1 MRKLTFRKLRFSK
14 FNKIVTGSVFGE
26 PQLTQISLNFKTY
39 CCNLKNRGLG
49 AKLCVWLFCYFNFGR
64 NYDVLKSQSPCI
76 LLNKKNTNF
85 KGTVRSFHQKSR
97 KKKLF
102 RDCNLPGIKLY
113 ISVTILWKKW
123 IETITYWKSWWY
135 PFFTPLKFNKITY
148 LIWSFCIVSLFYLV
162 NSFAAPTFIKK

>member
-97 KKKLF
+97 KKKIISWLQW
-102 RDCNLPGIKLY
+102 PGIKLY

>member
-49 AKLCVWLFCYFNFGR
+49 PKLCVWLFCYFNFGR

-85 KGTVRSFHQKSR
+85 KGPVRSFHQKSR
-97 KKKLF
+97 KKK
-102 RDCNLPGIKLY
+102 I
-113 ISVTILWKKW
+113 ISWLQFTRHKTLHQRYHFMKKMNRNHHILK
-123 IETITYWKSWWY
+123 ILMVPIFY
-135 PFFTPLKFNKITY
+135 PSKI
-148 LIWSFCIVSLFYLV
+148 
-162 NSFAAPTFIKK
+162 